1 MNLIL
6 DFKMK
11 RKPIPAFD
19 FIEQIIAK
27 TIAEKEG
34 KKLKP
39 KPSEHW
45 TLIVNP
51 FIYESEHGCY

>member
-1 MNLIL
+1 
-6 DFKMK
+6 MK

-39 KPSEHW
+39 KHSQHW

-51 FIYESEHGCY
+51 FIYESEHSCS